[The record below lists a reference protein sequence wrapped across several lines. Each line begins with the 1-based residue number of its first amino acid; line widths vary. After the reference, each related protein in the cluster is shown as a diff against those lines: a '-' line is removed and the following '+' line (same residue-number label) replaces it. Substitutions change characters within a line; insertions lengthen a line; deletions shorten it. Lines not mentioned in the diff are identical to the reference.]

1 MRLDDTLHDDTGG
14 FEVGHA
20 MVGAVPHE
28 DRLREELDEGA
39 RLLWKPAIG
48 GLVPID
54 HEVIGCVTLRADYW
68 GFERAMKGAA
78 RQFAYRVGART
89 NCCNPQVHSFLGYH
103 CVPYSFRL
111 ETGRRLAEGVLR
123 EWSMRLDWTH

>member
-1 MRLDDTLHDDTGG
+1 MRLDDALHDDAGG

-20 MVGAVPHE
+20 MVGAVAHE
-28 DRLREELDEGA
+28 DCLCKKLDEGA

-54 HEVIGCVTLRADYW
+54 HEGVGRVTLGTDER
-68 GFERAMKGAA
+68 GLERAMKGAA

-89 NCCNPQVHSFLGYH
+89 NRCNPQVHSF
-103 CVPYSFRL
+103 
-111 ETGRRLAEGVLR
+111 
-123 EWSMRLDWTH
+123 